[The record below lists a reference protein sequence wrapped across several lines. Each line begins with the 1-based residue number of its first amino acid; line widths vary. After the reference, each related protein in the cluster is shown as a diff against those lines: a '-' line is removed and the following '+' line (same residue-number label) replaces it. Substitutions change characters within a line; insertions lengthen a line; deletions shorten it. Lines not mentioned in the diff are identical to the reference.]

1 MLSPVYLRGAAKEMA
16 EHIND
21 GEDVSDVLWGGCYIG
36 DYDDMASF
44 IRYFLEYFQTADTD
58 QMAGDLLQELV
69 KMYAEDMKAGC

>member
-16 EHIND
+16 EKIND

-44 IRYFLEYFQTADTD
+44 FRYFLEYFATSDTD

-69 KMYAEDMKAGC
+69 KMYAEDMKDEC